1 MNEVR
6 NEIKR
11 KLEESRK
18 ELIDRM
24 NEINLRRNE
33 IKKILIDHKKDIS
46 DKLEEVVKR
55 D

>member
-1 MNEVR
+1 
-6 NEIKR
+6 
-11 KLEESRK
+11 
-18 ELIDRM
+18 M